1 MGNFFVNLALF
12 YMLVSPAFA
21 YRIGRK
27 RVARLNMI
35 TLGLYIVSWGYVLG
49 AGTPSDHPVSILWG
63 VLLFLNLLLTV
74 MTSAMFLYERWPNHS
89 LVRIAA
95 VATSFF
101 LGSLVVT
108 YSLDSRDV
116 LSEMM
121 LQASM
126 MTVVVFVTSVIW
138 IRLRQIN
145 RQPDM

>member
-1 MGNFFVNLALF
+1 VGNFFVNLALL

-21 YRIGRK
+21 YRIARK

-35 TLGLYIVSWGYVLG
+35 TLLLYIVSWGYVLG

-63 VLLFLNLLLTV
+63 VLLFLNLLLTM

-95 VATSFF
+95 VAFSFF

-116 LSEMM
+116 LPEMI

-126 MTVVVFVTSVIW
+126 MTVVLFVTSVIW
-138 IRLRQIN
+138 IRLRQID

>member
-1 MGNFFVNLALF
+1 
-12 YMLVSPAFA
+12 
-21 YRIGRK
+21 
-27 RVARLNMI
+27 MI

-95 VATSFF
+95 MAASFF

-116 LSEMM
+116 LSEMV
-121 LQASM
+121 LRASM

>member
-1 MGNFFVNLALF
+1 M
-12 YMLVSPAFA
+12 M
-21 YRIGRK
+21 
-27 RVARLNMI
+27 
-35 TLGLYIVSWGYVLG
+35 TLLLYIVSWGYVLG
-49 AGTPSDHPVSILWG
+49 VGTPSDHPVSILWD

-74 MTSAMFLYERWPNHS
+74 MTSAMFLFERRSNHS
-89 LVRIAA
+89 LMRIAA
-95 VATSFF
+95 VAASFF

-108 YSLDSRDV
+108 YSIDSRDV

-126 MTVVVFVTSVIW
+126 MTVVLFVTSVIW